1 MKRHFR
7 NWFLA
12 VTFVT
17 ALFVTVFATYAWFSS
32 NKKVETGTAT
42 ARTGEETLHLE
53 LSEQGGSRF
62 KNQKT
67 VQITQVNQTDA
78 GTLLPVSSADL
89 ETFVSAPVTVEGKA
103 KSFQKVSGE
112 AGLYHGRLYL
122 RASGKGWDAG
132 TRLKLYLEQS
142 DAVLGKAS
150 DGMLLHAS
158 RLGLN
163 FQAEGQKQQMTI
175 LRLSEARNP
184 DADRT
189 FNTVVDGKTL
199 GEDQV
204 LGYVDGSVKA
214 VSDPS
219 ASLKD
224 YTVTWGKDTAKI
236 PKKAL
241 CTMTL
246 DTIYTLDVYFYL
258 EGCDPDCSSAVS
270 FDAADLHLA
279 FYGMISQEGSR

>member
-42 ARTGEETLHLE
+42 ARTGEETLQLE

-62 KNQKT
+62 KDQKT

-89 ETFVSAPVTVEGKA
+89 ETFVSAPVTVAGKA
-103 KSFQKVSGE
+103 KSFRKVSGE
-112 AGLYHGRLYL
+112 EGLYHGRLYL
-122 RASGKGWDAG
+122 RASGKGWNAG

-142 DAVLGKAS
+142 DAVLGQAS

-158 RLGLN
+158 RLGLK
-163 FQAEGQKQQMTI
+163 FQAEGQKKQMTI
-175 LRLSEARNP
+175 LRLSNDKNP
-184 DADRT
+184 DADRA

-204 LGYVDGSVKA
+204 LGYADGSVKA
-214 VSDPS
+214 VSDPG

-236 PKKAL
+236 PNKAL

-246 DTIYTLDVYFYL
+246 NKIYTLDVYFYL

-270 FDAADLHLA
+270 FDAANLHLA